1 MSETTLGIP
10 DSTRDLSVEEIKLY
24 SQSVINGW
32 HEHFTNVLSGLSPD
46 MLRVI
51 AHWCLTVADED
62 EPAPVLGAATY
73 GWTKQK
79 LVTRNMDHL
88 PAANMA
94 RLLDAKGMPVPAIA
108 DELAK
113 NAVPRGDGRVTWE
126 QRAIVRLV
134 ERERG
139 RRFLWDV
146 PRVKAQGS

>member
-1 MSETTLGIP
+1 MNETTVGIP
-10 DSTRDLSVEEIKLY
+10 PLARDLSIEEIKMY

-32 HEHFTNVLSGLSPD
+32 HEHFRQVLMGLSPD

-73 GWTKQK
+73 GWAKQK
-79 LVTRNMDHL
+79 LVTRNVDHL

-94 RLLDAKGMPVPAIA
+94 RLLDAKGLPVPVIA
-108 DELAK
+108 DELAR
-113 NAVPRGDGRVTWE
+113 NAIPRGDGRVTWE
-126 QRAIVRLV
+126 QRAVVRLV

-139 RRFLWDV
+139 RRYLWDV
-146 PRVKAQGS
+146 PRVKGEAA